1 MRPRVPVNDGVMD
14 QPPRP
19 GRRSQTIWLAALL
32 LGLGSAAVV
41 AVLTTAGPVAV
52 AITGTTQEPTAVE
65 SARALPGP
73 ESAPVASAPPPAPS
87 DPGPV
92 EPPDAVPNSV
102 SGSGAAGAPD
112 ARAPVEPVVVRVVP
126 PSIDASGAA
135 PLSTVAAEPPTR
147 GATMSRGVPVAEID
161 VDRLLALEP
170 LRPSA
175 DSRHADGNGRFSK
188 DGERMRFD
196 AEGDWLSLM
205 DRLSIPGNGD
215 VEIAFEIEFD
225 ATAEGKPDVTA
236 FWNAGPHESRGNG
249 PITGS
254 WSGYEMKLGG
264 PGRDEMAFKEGG
276 WAIVRDRQPVFTQGV
291 AHQVEIRQQG
301 GRVSVTVDGNPV
313 LQAVDP
319 DPGKQTWSGD
329 QQRGFGL
336 MFWHTSGWVGPI
348 QIRTPDGNG

>member
-1 MRPRVPVNDGVMD
+1 ML
-14 QPPRP
+14 
-19 GRRSQTIWLAALL
+19 S
-32 LGLGSAAVV
+32 LGSAGAVMIL
-41 AVLTTAGPVAV
+41 ATAGGG
-52 AITGTTQEPTAVE
+52 TGAMPEPSAEPTAVE
-65 SARALPGP
+65 AVRA
-73 ESAPVASAPPPAPS
+73 ERAP

-92 EPPDAVPNSV
+92 PSALEPPPESGPWEPVPDTTVVASGSASTGVPVAASPVAPVAPVAAQAVPSP
-102 SGSGAAGAPD
+102 STAGAVV
-112 ARAPVEPVVVRVVP
+112 APLVRVLP
-126 PSIDASGAA
+126 P
-135 PLSTVAAEPPTR
+135 PKR

-175 DSRHADGNGRFSK
+175 DERVADGNGRFSK

-205 DRLSIPGNGD
+205 DRLTIPGNGD

-225 ATAEGKPDVTA
+225 ATPEGRPDVTA
-236 FWNAGPHESRGNG
+236 FWGAGPHESRGNG

-254 WSGYEMKLGG
+254 WSGYELKLGG
-264 PGRDEMAFKEGG
+264 PGRDEMAYKEGG
-276 WAIVRDRQPVFTQGV
+276 WAIVRDRQPVFTQGT

-301 GRVSVTVDGNPV
+301 GRMSVTVDGNAV

-319 DPGKQTWSGD
+319 DPGAQTWSGD